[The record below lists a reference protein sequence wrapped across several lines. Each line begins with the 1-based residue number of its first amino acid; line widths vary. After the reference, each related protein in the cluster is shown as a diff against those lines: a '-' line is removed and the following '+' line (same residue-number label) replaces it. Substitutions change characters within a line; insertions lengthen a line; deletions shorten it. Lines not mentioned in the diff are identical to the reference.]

1 MQGLHRFRWNTQN
14 QPMNSS
20 AAKQDIRVLV
30 VEDDPV
36 ARYSMCQRMDNEGFM
51 VLEAHSIA
59 EAKKQFKSGTPTVV
73 ILDINLP
80 DGKGTS
86 LVKNFQSASNPG
98 IIFVTQKSDRIDR
111 LRSLELGADDFI
123 TKPVD
128 LAELVIRVRNLAK
141 RTTASEQS
149 GTFSEDDFVFGRWR
163 LNLAARTLMSI
174 EGEDVSLTRGEFDT
188 LVALVTNAGKVL
200 SRDQILDI
208 TGGSDS
214 VNYDRAVD
222 AMIRRLRKKI
232 EVDSKLP
239 KFIITL
245 YGVGYVFQN
254 NTPDIST
261 G

>member
-1 MQGLHRFRWNTQN
+1 
-14 QPMNSS
+14 MNS
-20 AAKQDIRVLV
+20 DTTNLEFRVLV

-36 ARYSMCQRMDNEGFM
+36 ARFSMCQRMQNEGFT
-51 VLEAHSIA
+51 VFEAHSIA
-59 EAKKQFKSGTPTVV
+59 EARKQFRSEAPSVV
-73 ILDINLP
+73 ILDMNLP

-86 LVKNFQSASNPG
+86 LIKNFQSASNPG

-141 RTTASEQS
+141 RTSASGHVGAS
-149 GTFSEDDFVFGRWR
+149 GEDVLRFGRWQ
-163 LNLAARTLMSI
+163 LNLAARTLSSI

-200 SRDQILDI
+200 NRDQILDI
-208 TGGSDS
+208 TGGSDA

-232 EVDSKLP
+232 EVDSKSP
-239 KFIITL
+239 EFIITH
-245 YGVGYVFQN
+245 YGVGYSFQN
-254 NTPDIST
+254 CTAEISID
-261 G
+261 

>member
-1 MQGLHRFRWNTQN
+1 
-14 QPMNSS
+14 MNSS
-20 AAKQDIRVLV
+20 AANPVIRVLV

-36 ARYSMCQRMDNEGFM
+36 TRYSMCQRMENEGFT
-51 VLEAHSIA
+51 VFEANSIA
-59 EAKKQFKSGTPTVV
+59 EARKQFKSGAPSVV

-149 GTFSEDDFVFGRWR
+149 GVIGEDDIKFGRWQ
-163 LNLAARTLMSI
+163 LNLAARTLVSV

-200 SRDQILDI
+200 NRDQILDI
-208 TGGSDS
+208 TGGSES

-232 EVDSKLP
+232 EVDSRSP
-239 KFIITL
+239 EFIVTL

-254 NTPDIST
+254 NTAD
-261 G
+261 